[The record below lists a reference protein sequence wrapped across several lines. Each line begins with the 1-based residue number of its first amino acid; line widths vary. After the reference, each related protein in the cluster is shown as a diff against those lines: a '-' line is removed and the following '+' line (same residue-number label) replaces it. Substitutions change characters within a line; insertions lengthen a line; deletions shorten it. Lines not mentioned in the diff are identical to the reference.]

1 MLSDPIQ
8 AGNLTLKNRL
18 VMPPMATE
26 KSAGGAVSDA
36 LVRYYAEMSQ
46 GGYLGL
52 IILEHCY
59 VSPEGKASPNQ
70 VSAAEDACIEPF
82 RRIADVVHRNG
93 VPLIAQISHAG
104 SAAPESLTGARP
116 IAPSEVMNANALFSR
131 IAKLS
136 LPREMTQ
143 DDIDRLIACF
153 AEAAARVQKAGFDGV
168 EVHSAHGY
176 LLGQFYSPLTNK
188 RTDRYAGSTLEGRTK
203 LQTQII
209 KAVRERCGADFLIS
223 LRWGACDD
231 AEGGAVLDEVPA
243 AAKIFAVAGADLVS
257 ISGNMCGY
265 QRSGHTEQGWFAD
278 LSEAARSA
286 GVPVLLTGGITEK
299 DAAERLLAEGKADL
313 IGVGRALLKNRRLAE
328 EWMKPHERE

>member
-1 MLSDPIQ
+1 MLNDPIQ

-36 LVRYYAEMSQ
+36 LVRYYDEMSQ

-52 IILEHCY
+52 IVLEHCY

-70 VSAAEDACIEPF
+70 VSVAEDACIEPL
-82 RRIADVVHRNG
+82 RRIADAVHRNG

-104 SAAPESLTGARP
+104 SAAPENLTGTRP
-116 IAPSEVMNANALFSR
+116 ISPSEVMNANTLFSR
-131 IAKLS
+131 IVRLS
-136 LPREMTQ
+136 LPLEMTQ

-153 AEAAARVQKAGFDGV
+153 ADAAARVQKAGFDGV

-176 LLGQFYSPLTNK
+176 LLGQFYSPLTN
-188 RTDRYAGSTLEGRTK
+188 RRADQYTGSTLEGRTK

-209 KAVRERCGADFLIS
+209 EAVREKCGAGFLIS
-223 LRWGACDD
+223 LRWGACDYAD
-231 AEGGAVLDEVPA
+231 GGAALDEVPA
-243 AAKIFAVAGADLVS
+243 AARIFAGAGADLIS

-265 QRSGHTEQGWFAD
+265 LRSGHSEQGWFAE
-278 LSEAARSA
+278 LSEAVKKSA
-286 GVPVLLTGGITEK
+286 DVPVLLTGGITEK
-299 DAAERLLAEGKADL
+299 DAAEKLLAEGKADL
-313 IGVGRALLKNRRLAE
+313 IGVGRALLKNRKLPEA
-328 EWMKPHERE
+328 WMK